1 MIRLAC
7 APGCARTGVLIG
19 ITSIDGGTR
28 DVTVRVVRSTIT
40 VTSVI
45 GRIIVLRTSPRGRHG
60 IVEDY
65 ICIVELAGPVQPI
78 PPRIIVVARDFEA
91 ILKIIVT
98 GVATGVRLAPPLVC
112 RGGTVTRF
120 ASARVAVVQN
130 VARSG
135 RSYVFLVLPRIK
147 DLDPHIVVC
156 FLIGIGTDPK
166 SKTFRSFR

>member
-1 MIRLAC
+1 MFRLAC
-7 APGCARTGVLIG
+7 GPGCALTGVLRG

-28 DVTVRVVRSTIT
+28 DVTVRVERSTAT

-45 GRIIVLRTSPRGRHG
+45 NRKKVFVASPRGRHG

-65 ICIVELAGPVQPI
+65 ICIVELAGPVPI
-78 PPRIIVVARDFEA
+78 EPRIFVLARDFEA
-91 ILKIIVT
+91 ILKIIGT

-135 RSYVFLVLPRIK
+135 RSDVFLVLPRIK

-156 FLIGIGTDPK
+156 FLIGIGLDPK
-166 SKTFRSFR
+166 IKTFRSFR

>member
-7 APGCARTGVLIG
+7 APGCARTGVLRG

-45 GRIIVLRTSPRGRHG
+45 DRIIVLRTSPRGRHG

-65 ICIVELAGPVQPI
+65 ICIVELAGPVEI
-78 PPRIIVVARDFEA
+78 PPRIAVLARDFEA
-91 ILKIIVT
+91 ILKIIGT

-112 RGGTVTRF
+112 RGGTVTRV
-120 ASARVAVVQN
+120 ASARGAVVHN
-130 VARSG
+130 VA
-135 RSYVFLVLPRIK
+135 
-147 DLDPHIVVC
+147 
-156 FLIGIGTDPK
+156 
-166 SKTFRSFR
+166 

>member
-28 DVTVRVVRSTIT
+28 DVTVRVVRST

-45 GRIIVLRTSPRGRHG
+45 GRIIVLQTSPRGRHS

-65 ICIVELAGPVQPI
+65 TCIVELAGPVPI

-135 RSYVFLVLPRIK
+135 RSDVFLVLPRIK

-166 SKTFRSFR
+166 SKTLRSFR